1 MYARY
6 KERKYFWEEFDAIGV
21 LRLKNLIICGDMN
34 FTLFSNEVWGAPAP
48 LDLLGSFLQDLF
60 FRNNLVDIHPKKL
73 IPTWNNNHQGD
84 KGGGKRLDRFFLM
97 DCFLDRENLIFRTW
111 NIMANHSNYCPI
123 ALQIE
128 EEEPGKKFPFKFNQY
143 WLKEESFCKMV
154 REVWPTL
161 LIDSGLNV
169 MDRIVKRF

>member
-1 MYARY
+1 MDGILLEGRVQGIVDMVHLVNMYARY

-34 FTLFSNEVWGAPAP
+34 FTLFSNEVWGALAP

-84 KGGGKRLDRFFLM
+84 KGGGKILDRFFLE
-97 DCFLDRENLIFRTW
+97 DFFLDKEILRFRTW
-111 NIMANHSNYCPI
+111 NIVANISGHFLI
-123 ALQIE
+123 TLQIE
-128 EEEPGKKFPFKFNQY
+128 EEEPRKKFHIKFNQS
-143 WLKEESFCKMV
+143 WIK
-154 REVWPTL
+154 
-161 LIDSGLNV
+161 
-169 MDRIVKRF
+169 